1 MIERKPE
8 GNNMKKRL
16 FDEEIARMDRREVS
30 DKRAVKRMVD
40 RVLACVGKRV
50 SYSRKADVAKE
61 LGRRWIPLFGES
73 LTEHVFLHNLMD
85 GFMEG
90 VIAPK
95 IKEALDLIWKGQKEG
110 KDSYGDAD
118 YWFTKYLDNKK
129 VRVSLLKDSVCCR
142 DTDRYI
148 IIEDKV
154 RGRTHIRVIVQEVNS
169 DYPKERY
176 PKRLCLKFFEDR
188 GFVMEYQ
195 ESLHMTNKGGV
206 YGDIRDTG
214 YVLSFGGEGFSNRV
228 EKALHFYNDLEHV
241 TWLLG
246 CMVEELK
253 SGGK

>member
-1 MIERKPE
+1 MGPY
-8 GNNMKKRL
+8 
-16 FDEEIARMDRREVS
+16 DEEIARMERRGALE
-30 DKRAVKRMVD
+30 KRAVKRMVNK
-40 RVLACVGKRV
+40 VLACVGKRV

-61 LGRRWIPLFGES
+61 LGRLWVPRFGTG

-85 GFMEG
+85 GFVGG

-95 IKEALDLIWKGQKEG
+95 IKDALDLIWKGQKDKG
-110 KDSYGDAD
+110 DSYGDAD
-118 YWFTKYLDNKK
+118 YWFTKYLDNEK

-148 IIEDKV
+148 FIEDKV
-154 RGRTHIRVIVQEVNS
+154 RGRTHIRVIVPDEKS
-169 DYPKERY
+169 DYPHERY
-176 PKRLCLKFFEDR
+176 PKRLCLQFFKDR
-188 GFVMEYQ
+188 EFVMDYQ